1 MQHCGECHSDFD
13 PGDRHPWRCPGA
25 KDIPC
30 AKCPAPELKALNEQI
45 HKHITEKGQISE
57 VHGVFG
63 EYFPNKGFIEEIKL
77 TEKGN
82 QTKFYGC
89 SVLYKGIVKNEVIDS
104 LATVKR
110 VLIETLRLVL
120 RPTFKNALYWFVRI
134 YRADLESKT
143 YKNLNEFSP
152 FPRELIRAANVIA
165 DKIPLVYSQTGP
177 GPSESNYY
185 LDEREPDE
193 REMRVLVKRLFYF
206 IGTLVQFDSAYCWRP
221 QDALSNLDKEKLK
234 KSPRKEVLRL
244 FDIAIERES
253 QIKDK
258 IQLFRKFASIILFV
272 PKVRKFAKEYLM
284 ELDLEKIKPD
294 TDDDYWAGRRAG
306 YNWKGIDWETRR
318 KQADDLDKRL
328 GNVIIK

>member
-1 MQHCGECHSDFD
+1 MRLIKFTIEHFRSMEEVEIIFPENIPVILFGPNNVGKSNILKSLEYMLGEKSAAYVEFQDSDYYLRD
-13 PGDRHPWRCPGA
+13 SKNYP
-25 KDIPC
+25 
-30 AKCPAPELKALNEQI
+30 N
-45 HKHITEKGQISE
+45 IS
-57 VHGVFG
+57 
-63 EYFPNKGFIEEIKL
+63 
-77 TEKGN
+77 
-82 QTKFYGC
+82 
-89 SVLYKGIVKNEVIDS
+89 
-104 LATVKR
+104 
-110 VLIETLRLVL
+110 
-120 RPTFKNALYWFVRI
+120 
-134 YRADLESKT
+134 YRAYFDSNFYSGN
-143 YKNLNEFSP
+143 YKNPPSDTVCFSTNIEIGGKSENTFHYP
-152 FPRELIRAANVIA
+152 TDINNGG
-165 DKIPLVYSQTGP
+165 KIY
-177 GPSESNYY
+177 
-185 LDEREPDE
+185 
-193 REMRVLVKRLFYF
+193 
-206 IGTLVQFDSAYCWRP
+206 
-221 QDALSNLDKEKLK
+221 LSNLDKEKLK

>member
-1 MQHCGECHSDFD
+1 M
-13 PGDRHPWRCPGA
+13 
-25 KDIPC
+25 
-30 AKCPAPELKALNEQI
+30 
-45 HKHITEKGQISE
+45 
-57 VHGVFG
+57 
-63 EYFPNKGFIEEIKL
+63 
-77 TEKGN
+77 
-82 QTKFYGC
+82 
-89 SVLYKGIVKNEVIDS
+89 
-104 LATVKR
+104 
-110 VLIETLRLVL
+110 
-120 RPTFKNALYWFVRI
+120 YWFVRI